1 MSQLDLHGYTAA
13 EAVDLFLR
21 FYNSRVGKGDLSRFR
36 VVHGYGSGGTGG
48 RIRTLLRKL
57 LTASEE
63 SLTFEYDPYNEG
75 VTVVVPGKRLPEGAG
90 IIWAE
95 ILEFCQAG
103 KSESKILGKF
113 RNYGDLN
120 VKRTLQK
127 LVKQGKLSCSR
138 KGKHSI
144 YSS

>member
-13 EAVDLFLR
+13 EAVDLFVR
-21 FYNSRVGKGDLSRFR
+21 SYNSRVGKGNLSRFR
-36 VVHGYGSGGTGG
+36 VVHGYGSSGVGGK
-48 RIRTLLRKL
+48 IRTLLRKL
-57 LTASEE
+57 LAASEE
-63 SLTFEYDPYNEG
+63 FLAFEYDPYNEG

-95 ILEFCQAG
+95 ILEFCRTG

-120 VKRTLQK
+120 VKRVLQK
-127 LVKQGKLSCSR
+127 LVKQGKLTCTNR
-138 KGKHSI
+138 GKYRI
-144 YSS
+144 YNS